1 MLQELLNNHVMDPK
15 NPEKLFKLAREYDKL
30 EQGAMAVS
38 LYLKTA
44 DLSDNTLLQY
54 KSLIGIANCY
64 WRQGNRSYTVESALL
79 DATALMPERPEAH
92 YLISELYA
100 QQQKW
105 KSSYL
110 HAKLGLLIYYGG
122 PETDIDVGF
131 PGRKALAW
139 QKARGK
145 WQIAGTQEGKHEL
158 FDLKFKTIL
167 DDKHKQLVD
176 NLLGSIYYPDTIP
189 YSVLDKERFKFPFP
203 DFDQVGKNYSKHF
216 QDLFVLSIFKG
227 KRKGTYLEIGS
238 GDPFIHNNTAL
249 LEEFGWK
256 GISVDNSES
265 LCYNFKENR
274 NNTIICADATQIG
287 WVDLFNKHCLDP
299 VIDYLQ
305 IDCDEASLGILEEL
319 PLKGYKFGV
328 ITFEHDM
335 YRLGTET
342 RDKARAILQK
352 HGYVLVVN
360 DAAFTEEAS
369 YEDWY
374 VHPDVVEIPAEMQT
388 NKPINFIWDYFMEPL
403 TKENQ
408 RKI

>member
-1 MLQELLNNHVMDPK
+1 MLQELLNDHIMDPK
-15 NPEKLFKLAREYDKL
+15 NPDKIFKLASEYDRL

-54 KSLIGIANCY
+54 KSLLGIAKCY
-64 WRQGNRSYTVESALL
+64 WRQGNRTFTVESSLL
-79 DATALMPERPEAH
+79 DACGVMPELPEAH
-92 YLISELYA
+92 YFLSLLYA
-100 QQQKW
+100 EQQKW

-110 HAKLGLLIYYGG
+110 HARLGLRGTWTTPDLG
-122 PETDIDVGF
+122 VGY
-131 PGRKALAW
+131 PGRNALAW
-139 QKARGK
+139 LEARGK
-145 WQIAGTQEGKHEL
+145 WRVAGTQEGKHKL

-167 DDKHKQLVD
+167 DDEHKELVD
-176 NLLGSIYYPDTIP
+176 NLLSSIYYPDTIP

-203 DFDQVGKNYSKHF
+203 DFDTIGKNYSKHF
-216 QDLFVLSIFKG
+216 QDLFVLSMFKG
-227 KRKGTYLEIGS
+227 KTKGTYLEIGS

-249 LEEFGWK
+249 LEEWGWK
-256 GISVDNSES
+256 GISVDNSQS

-274 NNTIICADATQIG
+274 NNTIICADATEIG

-305 IDCDEASLGILEEL
+305 IDCDEASLGILEDL

-328 ITFEHDM
+328 ITFEHDS
-335 YRLGTET
+335 YRLGTEI
-342 RDKARAILQK
+342 RDKARALL
-352 HGYVLVVN
+352 HNLGYVLVVN
-360 DAAFTEEAS
+360 DVAFTEEAP

-374 VHPDVVEIPAEMQT
+374 AHPDVVNIPSEMET
-388 NKPINFIWDYFMEPL
+388 NKAVNFVWDYFMEPL
-403 TKENQ
+403 TEKNQ